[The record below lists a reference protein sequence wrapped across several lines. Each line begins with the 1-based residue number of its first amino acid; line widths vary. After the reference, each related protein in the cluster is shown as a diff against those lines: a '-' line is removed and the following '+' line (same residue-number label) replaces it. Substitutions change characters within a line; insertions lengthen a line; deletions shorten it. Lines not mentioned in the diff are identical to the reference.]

1 MDLKRE
7 PIRRADPARY
17 PSLDEV
23 RTDRRRFLQVLG
35 GSVAALGLAACE
47 SALEPIPNVDT
58 GGVTSDAALPDV
70 TEAPDVPPDTGEP
83 PLAGGMAEPDI
94 RQPPP
99 DVQVP
104 RPDTGLE
111 PPLGGEPPIP
121 DVVEPPPDTGEP
133 PLAGDMPA
141 PDVVQ
146 PPPDVQAPPPDTGEP
161 PLAGDLPWPA
171 PDVVQPGPDVGADVG
186 PDVGPDVGE
195 EPPIDGDLPAPWEP

>member
-70 TEAPDVPPDTGEP
+70 TEAPDVPPDTG
-83 PLAGGMAEPDI
+83 
-94 RQPPP
+94 
-99 DVQVP
+99 
-104 RPDTGLE
+104 
-111 PPLGGEPPIP
+111 
-121 DVVEPPPDTGEP
+121 
-133 PLAGDMPA
+133 
-141 PDVVQ
+141 
-146 PPPDVQAPPPDTGEP
+146 
-161 PLAGDLPWPA
+161 PA